1 MPAAVSKGTRRTHSR
16 FADESESEHLADGD
30 GGSDSAMMEVQSP
43 PPISSSRRR
52 LSNRARCCIRACK
65 LCCMGSF
72 LLIAGCLLWIISV
85 DPNPNNWGQIAMRTD
100 VAETFLYLTSSQHR
114 KTVHATRSYY
124 ETQRPLVLESARRFQ
139 ALNQWTMDMHL
150 STYKV
155 DYYDLI
161 TVRTEMMLRR
171 WLADPRN
178 DDFLWEKDKCVMY
191 SWFRRNGFPSSRIL
205 REYHDIRGSAEH
217 VTDVIFDDMR
227 NLSGPSA
234 FGSHQVTY
242 PLWMKCCHLTQ
253 GHAHSTHIVRA
264 ENNLDRASDSGV
276 REWME
281 SHWTARP
288 DDHERTHRAD
298 SQSDEN
304 PLFALMLRVAAA
316 FGGCQQHLL
325 HVAFELQPEHVLSMY
340 ARSPSHHCSCA
351 RPPRARRPLGRGARS
366 PGRDHPSRLFAARE
380 PAFRCP
386 VQGIRR
392 LGAVRAVGVRT
403 MFMVGHKMTHRFAVC
418 SSLTSRAYYGYAAAE
433 GRHFYLFRDNSTRE
447 YPVELFDEHAAVIHG
462 PNEHWLF
469 TEGHME
475 KIWRYAE
482 GVALISGIEM
492 IRIDFFLQRESGALI
507 LNENSLSSA
516 CKCVDKRSAPLTPDS
531 RQLAHSL
538 PRCWL
543 RC

>member
-227 NLSGPSA
+227 NLSGQSA

-298 SQSDEN
+298 SS
-304 PLFALMLRVAAA
+304 
-316 FGGCQQHLL
+316 
-325 HVAFELQPEHVLSMY
+325 
-340 ARSPSHHCSCA
+340 
-351 RPPRARRPLGRGARS
+351 
-366 PGRDHPSRLFAARE
+366 
-380 PAFRCP
+380 
-386 VQGIRR
+386 IR
-392 LGAVRAVGVRT
+392 
-403 MFMVGHKMTHRFAVC
+403 
-418 SSLTSRAYYGYAAAE
+418 
-433 GRHFYLFRDNSTRE
+433 
-447 YPVELFDEHAAVIHG
+447 
-462 PNEHWLF
+462 
-469 TEGHME
+469 
-475 KIWRYAE
+475 
-482 GVALISGIEM
+482 
-492 IRIDFFLQRESGALI
+492 
-507 LNENSLSSA
+507 
-516 CKCVDKRSAPLTPDS
+516 
-531 RQLAHSL
+531 
-538 PRCWL
+538 
-543 RC
+543 

>member
-1 MPAAVSKGTRRTHSR
+1 
-16 FADESESEHLADGD
+16 
-30 GGSDSAMMEVQSP
+30 
-43 PPISSSRRR
+43 
-52 LSNRARCCIRACK
+52 
-65 LCCMGSF
+65 
-72 LLIAGCLLWIISV
+72 
-85 DPNPNNWGQIAMRTD
+85 
-100 VAETFLYLTSSQHR
+100 LTSSQHR

-227 NLSGPSA
+227 NLSGQSA

-288 DDHERTHRAD
+288 DDHERLWAEAHDRLVATIPPGFLL
-298 SQSDEN
+298 QEN
-304 PLFALMLRVAAA
+304 
-316 FGGCQQHLL
+316 QHFDAQFK
-325 HVAFELQPEHVLSMY
+325 VFVVW
-340 ARSPSHHCSCA
+340 
-351 RPPRARRPLGRGARS
+351 G
-366 PGRDHPSRLFAARE
+366 
-380 PAFRCP
+380 
-386 VQGIRR
+386 
-392 LGAVRAVGVRT
+392 
-403 MFMVGHKMTHRFAVC
+403 
-418 SSLTSRAYYGYAAAE
+418 RAYYGYAAAE

-516 CKCVDKRSAPLTPDS
+516 CNPVMREECKFLSWAWAEPLVTREFLPYSTVLRSYETSIYDRVNPPPNLGRAMSKLIGWVQPAPDMSGSTFHES
-531 RQLAHSL
+531 RWS
-538 PRCWL
+538 
-543 RC
+543 